1 MSFVHALPHLR
12 PNRASF
18 FRSITHGAAAALVAL
33 FAAPTGLYAQDCN
46 GDGLADAQQVGIQ
59 GLTAEYFANRT
70 WSGSPAAV
78 RVDLGGAGTFDLSN
92 WSLPAGVPSDEFS
105 VRWTGGL
112 LFNQT
117 APFQFR
123 VSSDDGYRLYLDGV
137 LIGSSDGVT
146 SNQIVPATPILVTAG
161 THFIRLELREDFGE
175 AKMKLERKTSSST
188 TWNVIG
194 NTNFRAG
201 VDNNGNGVLDL
212 CDSGDC
218 NRNYVPDS
226 VDLAANA
233 ALDCNGDG
241 FLDGCDSVEIDCD
254 QNGIPDSCE
263 PSLLGLIGRYY
274 ASNDFSGPVVARR
287 LDASGPLGLDF
298 NVTNEGNN
306 NWQPA
311 GVPTDDFSVRW
322 SGALIVP
329 ATGNY
334 DFQMQSDDRAT
345 LAIDGVLLFGSN
357 TGNEERGPFYLEA
370 GTHLIQL
377 TLREFGGDQR
387 MRLRWRPSF
396 TPDWLALAGS
406 RYRPTFDG
414 DGNGVTDICES
425 SDCNANDIADSF
437 ELANGL
443 ATDCNANDVLDSCD
457 VAAGAADCNANGVI
471 DSCEA
476 TASGLVGRYYPRL
489 GSSNS
494 KDPYRPGPLAAV
506 RRDANIAF
514 ANNNWQPTTAPS
526 DDLIVIWTGTITTG
540 GESGLWRFRS
550 DSDDGVRLYIDGE
563 IVINRW
569 LDNAGIG
576 FGAIELAANTAYDFR
591 MEFHEGNGGQF
602 CFLEWAP
609 PSAGSN
615 PAYETVP
622 TSAFRMAVPDCN
634 DNGIPDDCD
643 IANGTLPDPGAGIP
657 TPCSGPACPADLD
670 GNGAVEASDLSQL
683 LGAWGAV
690 GGDVDGNGTTD
701 AADLSLLLSAWGN
714 CG

>member
-1 MSFVHALPHLR
+1 MSTAPGTLT
-12 PNRASF
+12 A
-18 FRSITHGAAAALVAL
+18 RSQSVFAVAL
-33 FAAPTGLYAQDCN
+33 IALAGTLGIVPNAAAQDCN
-46 GDGLADAQQVGIQ
+46 SDGLPDAQQVSVQ
-59 GLTAEYFANRT
+59 GLTAQYFANRT
-70 WSGSPAAV
+70 WSGTPAAV
-78 RVDLGGAGTFDLSN
+78 RVDLAGTGSFDLSN
-92 WSLPAGVPSDEFS
+92 WALPAGVPSDEFS

-123 VSSDDGYRLYLDGV
+123 ISADDGYRLYLDGV
-137 LIGSSDGVT
+137 LIGSSNGVV
-146 SNQIVPATPILVTAG
+146 SNQVVPATPITVTAG
-161 THFIRLELREDFGE
+161 THYIRIELREDYGE
-175 AKMKLERKTSSST
+175 AKMKVERKTSSAT
-188 TWNVIG
+188 TWNVVT

-201 VDNNGNGVLDL
+201 VDNNANGVLDL

-218 NRNYVPDS
+218 NGNSLPDAL
-226 VDLAANA
+226 DIAANS
-233 ALDCNGDG
+233 ALDCNTNGV
-241 FLDGCDSVEIDCD
+241 LDGCESTTVDCD
-254 QNGIPDSCE
+254 QNGLPDSCE
-263 PSLLGLIGRYY
+263 PTLVGLAGRYY
-274 ASNDFSGPVVARR
+274 ATNDFSGPVIAKR

-298 NVTNEGNN
+298 NVTNDNN
-306 NWQPA
+306 NEWMPE
-311 GVPTDDFSVRW
+311 GVPTDNFSARW
-322 SGALIVP
+322 TGSLIVP
-329 ATGNY
+329 KSGNY

-345 LAIDGVLLFGSN
+345 LSVDGVLLFGSN

-387 MRLRWRPSF
+387 MRLRWRPSG
-396 TPDWLALAGS
+396 TPNWLALSGD
-406 RYRPTFDG
+406 RYRPGYDG
-414 DGNGVTDICES
+414 DGDGVSDICETG
-425 SDCNANDIADSF
+425 DCNANGLPDGF
-437 ELANGL
+437 ELSEGL
-443 ATDCNANDVLDSCD
+443 ATDCNANGLLDGCD
-457 VAAGAADCNANGVI
+457 VAAGAADCNANGVL

-476 TASGLVGRYYPRL
+476 SATGLVGRYYPRL

-494 KDPYRPGPLAAV
+494 KDPYRPGALVAV
-506 RRDANIAF
+506 RRDGNIAF

-609 PSAGSN
+609 PSAGSD